1 MEEAKNAEKEQA
13 VTEVKKVV
21 ANVVEVEGL
30 ELDEIQIPE
39 PEDIKV
45 TPPTKVENGFT
56 STQPSSGSLGT
67 EGNSTAEP
75 SSNVLMNG
83 HVKEEKEPINGY
95 VPSPVKPAPAPE
107 SISEPSTQISFLP
120 KSA

>member
-13 VTEVKKVV
+13 ATEVKKVV

-67 EGNSTAEP
+67 EGNSTAE
-75 SSNVLMNG
+75 
-83 HVKEEKEPINGY
+83 
-95 VPSPVKPAPAPE
+95 
-107 SISEPSTQISFLP
+107 
-120 KSA
+120 

>member
-13 VTEVKKVV
+13 ATEVKKVV

-45 TPPTKVENGFT
+45 TPPTKMENEFLST
-56 STQPSSGSLGT
+56 STKPSSGSLGK
-67 EGNSTAEP
+67 ESNSNAEL
-75 SSNVLMNG
+75 SSKVLMNG

-107 SISEPSTQISFLP
+107 SVSEPST
-120 KSA
+120 